1 MTQIGLKTNLHIGEN
16 LVWMIVRHHS
26 ILFDPNLMSRV
37 KVMVSFRK
45 SGTKN
50 KNKKKKKKK
59 NNNNNNPV
67 C

>member
-1 MTQIGLKTNLHIGEN
+1 
-16 LVWMIVRHHS
+16 MIVRHHS
-26 ILFDPNLMSRV
+26 ILFDQNLMSRV

-50 KNKKKKKKK
+50 NKKKKKKKKKK
-59 NNNNNNPV
+59 NNNPV